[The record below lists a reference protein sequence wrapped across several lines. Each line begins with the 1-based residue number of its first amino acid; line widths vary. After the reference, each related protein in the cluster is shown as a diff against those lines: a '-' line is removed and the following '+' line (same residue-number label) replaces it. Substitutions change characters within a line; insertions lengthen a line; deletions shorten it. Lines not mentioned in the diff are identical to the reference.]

1 MTTAFDRMLARA
13 NAAAMTM
20 AGAETLTHHDGSVEG
35 HSITGIFD
43 EPGQRAAMFEG
54 GPGVISTA
62 PKLTVSDA
70 TAAGIDRGDALTRVK
85 TGQTYYLVAPEPDGA
100 GLTMLTLSE
109 DEVE

>member
-1 MTTAFDRMLARA
+1 MGFADLLAKANTTVLA
-13 NAAAMTM
+13 TFSEP
-20 AGAETLTHHDGSVEG
+20 GGFTHHNGSVEG
-35 HSITGIFD
+35 RSITGIFD
-43 EPGQRAAMFEG
+43 EPGQRSALFAD

-70 TAAGIDRGDALTRVK
+70 TAAGIDRRDALTRVK
-85 TGQTYYLVAPEPDGA
+85 TGKTYYVIAPEPDGA

>member
-1 MTTAFDRMLARA
+1 MSFASLMAKA
-13 NAAAMTM
+13 NAAALATFSESE
-20 AGAETLTHHDGSVEG
+20 GFTHANGSVEG
-35 HSITGIFD
+35 RSITGIFD
-43 EPGQRAAMFEG
+43 EPGQRSAMFAD